1 MNPFDLTRE
10 LSFEEV
16 KQFFSQNEEFII
28 TPYKDNMPETMVITY
43 KWLHAIEYV
52 DGHEIK
58 TYDSFLQTIHNPTIQ
73 TLIDAIKSLSYMK
86 GWRARAKQKLKS

>member
-16 KQFFSQNEEFII
+16 KQFFLKNEDYTV
-28 TPYKDNMPETMVITY
+28 TPYKDNMPETMVVTY
-43 KWLHAIEYV
+43 KWLHAIEYA
-52 DGHEIK
+52 DDREIK
-58 TYDSFLQTIHNPTIQ
+58 TYDSSSQTISSPSIQILISTIDDLAY
-73 TLIDAIKSLSYMK
+73 TR

>member
-16 KQFFSQNEEFII
+16 KQFFLKNEDYTV
-28 TPYKDNMPETMVITY
+28 TPYKDNMPKTMVVTY
-43 KWLHAIEYV
+43 KWLHAIEYA
-52 DGHEIK
+52 DDREIK
-58 TYDSFLQTIHNPTIQ
+58 TYDSSSQTIHNPTIQ
-73 TLIDAIKSLSYMK
+73 TLIDAIESLSHMK

>member
-1 MNPFDLTRE
+1 MTKFAPDKQLT
-10 LSFEEV
+10 FEEV
-16 KQFFSQNEEFII
+16 KQFFLKNEDYTV

-73 TLIDAIKSLSYMK
+73 TLIDAIKSLSHMK
-86 GWRARAKQKLKS
+86 GWKARAKQKLKS